1 MQPMRAPSRL
11 ALIVFGVA
19 LCAAAWAQ
27 EPWMLSDFYDARND
41 IRVRIA
47 AVRNAQGDQL
57 KLHAASNESRVWAT
71 FLPSATAPALDSS
84 ASLAWWCDDGGPRRS
99 RDAVTHQL
107 AQRSGEPPSTLYH
120 AGAHYVSFVL
130 EYADG
135 LDAPADP
142 IAALQACEGRL
153 SLGYLDADG
162 RFAETAFELGGAAAA
177 IAEVAEVV
185 RH

>member
-1 MQPMRAPSRL
+1 L

-19 LCAAAWAQ
+19 LAAAAWAQ
-27 EPWMLSDFYDARND
+27 EPWTLSDFYDARND

-47 AVRNAQGDQL
+47 AVKNTQGDQL
-57 KLHAASNESRVWAT
+57 KIHAASNESRVWVT

-107 AQRSGEPPSTLYH
+107 AQRSGEPPSSLYH
-120 AGAHYVSFVL
+120 AGVHYVSFVL
-130 EYADG
+130 EYTDG
-135 LDAPADP
+135 LDAPASP

-153 SLGYLDADG
+153 SLEYLDAEG
-162 RFAETAFELGGAAAA
+162 GFAETTFEFGGAVAA
-177 IAEVAEVV
+177 IAEVADVL
-185 RH
+185 

>member
-1 MQPMRAPSRL
+1 MQPMRAPGRL

-19 LCAAAWAQ
+19 FSAAAWAQ
-27 EPWMLSDFYDARND
+27 ERWTLSDFYNARND

-47 AVRNAQGDQL
+47 AVKNAQGDQL
-57 KLHAASNESRVWAT
+57 KLHAASNESRVWVT

-84 ASLAWWCDDGGPRRS
+84 ASLAWWCGDEAPRRS
-99 RDAVTHQL
+99 REAVTHQL
-107 AQRSGEPPSTLYH
+107 AQRSSEPPSSLYH

-130 EYADG
+130 EHADG
-135 LDAPADP
+135 LDAPTGP

-177 IAEVAEVV
+177 IAEVVEVV
-185 RH
+185 RR